1 MCEQVHVA
9 IAVNLYHL
17 QNLRYPYPA
26 EQETVVLK
34 EFKTGSPKSLI
45 RLTAPAWNRLPIWP
59 RDLTEVSL
67 DSTLIHTYSFHCR
80 WTLRYGTLCLMD
92 AFDEESNLKLLYKE
106 TEKIFF
112 LMTGHIRL
120 CLEWAQKKICVLHP
134 HHLQR
139 VKSGHWGFSLLVP
152 PPFELAPQF
161 QDSAYSGDTSWMN
174 VGNCGQGLSEYNS
187 NGQTTAWYSIVY

>member
-1 MCEQVHVA
+1 
-9 IAVNLYHL
+9 
-17 QNLRYPYPA
+17 
-26 EQETVVLK
+26 
-34 EFKTGSPKSLI
+34 
-45 RLTAPAWNRLPIWP
+45 
-59 RDLTEVSL
+59 
-67 DSTLIHTYSFHCR
+67 
-80 WTLRYGTLCLMD
+80 MD

-112 LMTGHIRL
+112 FNDGAHSFVLRMGT
-120 CLEWAQKKICVLHP
+120 KKICVLHP
-134 HHLQR
+134 HHLHR

-152 PPFELAPQF
+152 SPFELAPQF